1 MLWHVGGSGG
11 PTNSRRTDLYLANVD
26 GSEARFVTTFIG
38 GSAQAWFPDSA
49 RLLVVSR
56 PSLDSLERALA
67 VLDLADSTLLPLAR
81 AERIGGI
88 RLSPGGA
95 WAAFIITFS
104 ANPAEDGLWLA
115 RTDGGDLKR
124 LDLYGAYQWRDDGRL
139 LVIPLEPGRGSQTL
153 WEVEA
158 ATGQARQLTDPAQTP
173 FTVGNGDWSVAPD
186 GSRIVFVNAAD
197 RALWLLQLP

>member
-1 MLWHVGGSGG
+1 
-11 PTNSRRTDLYLANVD
+11 VD

-38 GSAQAWFPDSA
+38 GSAQAWVPDSA